1 MANIKQ
7 PTIAQLQQEIK
18 NHELHIE
25 ELQIKL
31 QQIEEISR
39 LAGEVEQIEVAH
51 IFFNNINELSDL

>member
-7 PTIAQLQQEIK
+7 PTVAQLQQEIK

-31 QQIEEISR
+31 QQIDEISR
-39 LAGEVEQIEVAH
+39 LAGEIKQIEVAH
-51 IFFNNINELSDL
+51 IFFNNINELSYF